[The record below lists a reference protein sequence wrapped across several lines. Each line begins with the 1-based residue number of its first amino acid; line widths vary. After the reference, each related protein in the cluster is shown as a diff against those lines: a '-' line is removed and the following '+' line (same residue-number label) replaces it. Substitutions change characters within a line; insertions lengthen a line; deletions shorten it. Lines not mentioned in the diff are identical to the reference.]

1 MLKHYFTICAR
12 HLLRHKPYAALN
24 ILNLAV
30 GMACAVLI
38 GLYIQDERAY
48 DRYHSNAD
56 RIYRVVNGTNA
67 KTTPAL
73 GPAIQELLPE
83 VQSFARLSPP
93 FGGWII
99 RYEDQSYFEDRV
111 FWADPEVFD
120 VFSFP
125 LVRGNPEQALQDP
138 GSVVI
143 TESMARKYFGNADPL
158 GETITLDTY
167 PFTVTGVMRDLPGH
181 SHFQA
186 DFFLGIDGSLG
197 ILGDDYLEQW
207 DWPSFYTYLLLSPD
221 VEPVAFSQKMPDVL
235 EERFGARWEAENI
248 TMSLRVQPLTDI
260 YLLLPTRE
268 RGRSKRQRHVPAAAR
283 CPGRRHRPAGLFQLH
298 EHGDR
303 PLAHA

>member
-48 DRYHSNAD
+48 DRYHDNAD

-120 VFSFP
+120 VFLSTGAGQS
-125 LVRGNPEQALQDP
+125 RAGAA
-138 GSVVI
+138 GS
-143 TESMARKYFGNADPL
+143 
-158 GETITLDTY
+158 
-167 PFTVTGVMRDLPGH
+167 
-181 SHFQA
+181 
-186 DFFLGIDGSLG
+186 GIGRHHRVHG
-197 ILGDDYLEQW
+197 AQ
-207 DWPSFYTYLLLSPD
+207 
-221 VEPVAFSQKMPDVL
+221 VL
-235 EERFGARWEAENI
+235 
-248 TMSLRVQPLTDI
+248 
-260 YLLLPTRE
+260 RE
-268 RGRSKRQRHVPAAAR
+268 RGSAR
-283 CPGRRHRPAGLFQLH
+283 
-298 EHGDR
+298 
-303 PLAHA
+303 

>member
-48 DRYHSNAD
+48 DRYHANAD
-56 RIYRVVNGTNA
+56 QIYRVVNGTNA

-143 TESMARKYFGNADPL
+143 TASMARKYFGSADPL

-186 DFFLGIDGSLG
+186 DFLLGIEGSLG
-197 ILGDDYLEQW
+197 ILGNDYLEQW

-221 VEPVAFSQKMPDVL
+221 ADPIAFAQKLPDVL
-235 EERFGARWEAENI
+235 EDRFGAQW
-248 TMSLRVQPLTDI
+248 
-260 YLLLPTRE
+260 
-268 RGRSKRQRHVPAAAR
+268 KRKTSR
-283 CPGRRHRPAGLFQLH
+283 
-298 EHGDR
+298 
-303 PLAHA
+303 